1 MHHARALACALALLV
16 LLFGRLSTARAE
28 GGQPEAKQDP
38 RGGEE
43 VGKDP
48 GKNPAPL
55 QKYSSTAPNFNTSD
69 YIFACA
75 TNHQR
80 LM

>member
-1 MHHARALACALALLV
+1 MPRALALLV

-28 GGQPEAKQDP
+28 GGQQEAKQVDP
-38 RGGEE
+38 HGGEE
-43 VGKDP
+43 GRGKA
-48 GKNPAPL
+48 PAPL
-55 QKYSSTAPNFNTSD
+55 QKYSSTAPNFNARD

-75 TNHQR
+75 TNHHR